1 MEILAAYR
9 ELQWPWDCSTQ
20 RKLPTDRERYQVMPE
35 QDHDNLLSPSDS
47 TVEPHFDDEQTILT
61 ARPVVPLELLDE
73 KLKPKRRL
81 FVVWAFAVAILL
93 GGASGLASAY
103 FKLRNAPDLPVA
115 QTESDEPL
123 ASTVSE
129 STLNEDRSASPS
141 PVIEEP
147 VAKLVLSKRVVKL
160 RPVTRRI
167 NDSFKSQPLSEDE
180 ELLRI
185 RQDILVDEWQG
196 QVKRRAERRD
206 NLRSERKRNTMI
218 H

>member
-1 MEILAAYR
+1 ML
-9 ELQWPWDCSTQ
+9 
-20 RKLPTDRERYQVMPE
+20 E
-35 QDHDNLLSPSDS
+35 QDHDHLLSPSDS
-47 TVEPHFDDEQTILT
+47 TGEPHFDDELTILT

-73 KLKPKRRL
+73 KLKPKGRW

-103 FKLRNAPDLPVA
+103 FKLRNAPESPVA
-115 QTESDEPL
+115 QAESDEPL
-123 ASTVSE
+123 ASTVTKP
-129 STLNEDRSASPS
+129 TLNEDRTASLS

-147 VAKLVLSKRVVKL
+147 VAKLVLSKRVAKL

-185 RQDILVDEWQG
+185 RQDVLVDEWQS
-196 QVKRRAERRD
+196 QVKRRAERHD
-206 NLRSERKRNTMI
+206 NLRSERQRNTMI

>member
-1 MEILAAYR
+1 VTT
-9 ELQWPWDCSTQ
+9 P
-20 RKLPTDRERYQVMPE
+20 
-35 QDHDNLLSPSDS
+35 N
-47 TVEPHFDDEQTILT
+47 
-61 ARPVVPLELLDE
+61 
-73 KLKPKRRL
+73 
-81 FVVWAFAVAILL
+81 
-93 GGASGLASAY
+93 
-103 FKLRNAPDLPVA
+103 
-115 QTESDEPL
+115 
-123 ASTVSE
+123 
-129 STLNEDRSASPS
+129 LNEERSASLS

-147 VAKLVLSKRVVKL
+147 VAKLVLSKRVAKL

-185 RQDILVDEWQG
+185 RQDVLVDEWQG

>member
-1 MEILAAYR
+1 
-9 ELQWPWDCSTQ
+9 
-20 RKLPTDRERYQVMPE
+20 MPE
-35 QDHDNLLSPSDS
+35 QDHDNLISTSDS
-47 TVEPHFDDEQTILT
+47 TVEPHFDDEQTIST

-73 KLKPKRRL
+73 KLKPKRRW

-103 FKLRNAPDLPVA
+103 FKLRNVPDSPVA

-123 ASTVSE
+123 ASTV
-129 STLNEDRSASPS
+129 TTPNLNEERSASLS

-147 VAKLVLSKRVVKL
+147 VAKLVLSKRVAKL

-185 RQDILVDEWQG
+185 RQDVLVDEWQG